1 MDIPGI
7 VNQVVSHAM
16 SLGVFETV
24 NGHEPRN
31 APGNGLTCAVWAD
44 RIGPVDAA
52 SGLAEVTTLVTMNV
66 RIYTSMFQQPY
77 DDIDPNLMSAVDTL
91 FNAYV
96 GAFTLGGA
104 VRDVDVLGAHSAGG
118 LMAQAGYVNQDGKLL
133 RVMTITLPLVINDAW
148 AEAA

>member
-1 MDIPGI
+1 MDVTGI
-7 VNQVVSHAM
+7 VNQVVSHAL

-24 NGHEPRN
+24 NGHEPRS

-44 RIGPVDAA
+44 EIGPLPAA
-52 SGLAEVTTLVTMNV
+52 SGLAEETTLVTMNV
-66 RIYTSMFQQPY
+66 RIYTSMFSQPY
-77 DDIDPNLMSAVDTL
+77 DDIDPNMMSAVDSL

-104 VRDVDVLGAHSAGG
+104 VRNVDVLGEFGTG
-118 LMAQAGYVNQDGKLL
+118 LIARAGYINQDGKLL

-148 AEAA
+148 AEVA